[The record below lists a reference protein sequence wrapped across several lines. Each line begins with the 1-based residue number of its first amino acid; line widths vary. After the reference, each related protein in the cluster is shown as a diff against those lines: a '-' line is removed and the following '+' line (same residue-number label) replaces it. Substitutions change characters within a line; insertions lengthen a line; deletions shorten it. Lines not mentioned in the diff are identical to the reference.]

1 MSDAMTNR
9 EIEDVLSSI
18 RKLVAQSPVAAAQAA
33 PSSRLILTPAFRVDT
48 PEDNS
53 AALRPALPKPAAD
66 TTDIAARETIGQ
78 PGQAR
83 VGTEQAA
90 MEQAG
95 TEQSGA
101 TEDRD
106 AEESA
111 VQAATDVSQPE
122 ASPARP
128 AARVPALLLV
138 GGTQAHRPDP
148 DAAVYQVRASYTAD
162 AALAGELLTGDT
174 LADGFVSDSALTDDP
189 HTEAWAGEPDTPE
202 DIAREE
208 AAEAARRHAS
218 TAAVAALRL
227 AVRAPDQ
234 SDDDPDADSRN
245 ASLARTIAE
254 LEAAIAATGQDWEP
268 DGSED
273 AAAATPDAASA
284 HLVQD
289 TQSATA
295 AQNHDEGTAR
305 GAAYETEAQTS
316 AGFDDTVVA
325 APWTRPGA
333 RLHDIVKSDDGDF
346 DVTVVVAQGHD
357 TGVDAAHPE
366 ADEIDA
372 DDQDTDDLDEAV
384 IDEDM
389 LRDLVARIV
398 REELQGHL
406 GERITRNVRKLI
418 RAEIA
423 RALASRS
430 FD

>member
-1 MSDAMTNR
+1 
-9 EIEDVLSSI
+9 
-18 RKLVAQSPVAAAQAA
+18 
-33 PSSRLILTPAFRVDT
+33 
-48 PEDNS
+48 
-53 AALRPALPKPAAD
+53 
-66 TTDIAARETIGQ
+66 
-78 PGQAR
+78 
-83 VGTEQAA
+83 
-90 MEQAG
+90 
-95 TEQSGA
+95 
-101 TEDRD
+101 
-106 AEESA
+106 
-111 VQAATDVSQPE
+111 
-122 ASPARP
+122 
-128 AARVPALLLV
+128 
-138 GGTQAHRPDP
+138 
-148 DAAVYQVRASYTAD
+148 
-162 AALAGELLTGDT
+162 
-174 LADGFVSDSALTDDP
+174 VSDSALTDDP

-234 SDDDPDADSRN
+234 TDDDPDADSRN

-273 AAAATPDAASA
+273 AAAAPHDAASA
-284 HLVQD
+284 HLDHD
-289 TQSATA
+289 TQPVSA
-295 AQNHDEGTAR
+295 AQNHDEGTAG
-305 GAAYETEAQTS
+305 GAAYETETQTS
-316 AGFDDTVVA
+316 AGFDDTVVP

-333 RLHDIVKSDDGDF
+333 RLHDIVKSDHGDF
-346 DVTVVVAQGHD
+346 DVTVVDAQGHD
-357 TGVDAAHPE
+357 TAVDAADTE
-366 ADEIDA
+366 A
-372 DDQDTDDLDEAV
+372 DDQDADDLDEAV
-384 IDEDM
+384 IDEGM